1 MLTYLARHPHVTAL
15 LLFLRV
21 TGRKEEAQAIA
32 AAAEAE
38 RKGKAKLGSAS
49 GEAAAA
55 ADAQLTAELGPRGGS
70 SALELLLE
78 LLGAPQFERSS
89 GHLEQALM
97 LMEVVL
103 RASSTTSKP
112 AGVVLLESDSKAK
125 EAAAAGKA
133 LLASLSPRHVRAAAA
148 LLGREGLSETVYTRA
163 TAVLK
168 ELAAAAP
175 AHRRLFVTELT
186 ATAVRLATAV
196 APELTQLAASVSA
209 TPGAT
214 VALAP
219 PGAAEVAPDAGAVM
233 VLGTRSG
240 ASMLRVLQAI
250 RGLMLAAEEKAAATT
265 TTTTPEAVESGVAG
279 AEGGVEG
286 GAEKAAEKTPQEGG
300 EEVETIEALSTALA
314 PFWEHLGECMAAI
327 EAAIGTASRVSAA
340 SSAHGEDA
348 AQTLAQA
355 EQAAAGPSS
364 AAEPLEGGRLGRAS
378 TLPPAALH
386 VLPLVEAFFVL
397 CSTTELAQ
405 HRQTAAAAGATGSV
419 EAAAASADTA
429 AAVATPGSPGSALRS
444 GALPS
449 PSGGIS
455 GGFALGSP
463 LVRFAERHRK
473 LLNALVR
480 QRPALLEGSLAL
492 LLKVPRL
499 MDFDN
504 KRAHFRARIMVR
516 LSMIFSLACRLRVVF
531 GA

>member
-1 MLTYLARHPHVTAL
+1 VLTYLARHPHVTAL

-21 TGRKEEAQAIA
+21 AGRKEEAQASA

-38 RKGKAKLGSAS
+38 RKGKAKLDSAS
-49 GEAAAA
+49 SEAAAA

-103 RASSTTSKP
+103 RASSATSTP
-112 AGVVLLESDSKAK
+112 AGVVLLEADSKAK

-133 LLASLSPRHVRAAAA
+133 LLASLSPRHVRTAAA

-175 AHRRLFVTELT
+175 AHRHLFVTELT
-186 ATAVRLATAV
+186 ATAVRLATAM

-214 VALAP
+214 VGPAP
-219 PGAAEVAPDAGAVM
+219 STGAAEAAVDAGAVM
-233 VLGTRSG
+233 GLGTRGG
-240 ASMLRVLQAI
+240 ASVLRVLQAI
-250 RGLMLAAEEKAAATT
+250 RWLMLPAEERAAATT
-265 TTTTPEAVESGVAG
+265 TTPAAVESGGAG
-279 AEGGVEG
+279 AEGVAEG
-286 GAEKAAEKTPQEGG
+286 GAEKAAEKKPQEGS
-300 EEVETIEALSTALA
+300 EEADAIEALSTALT
-314 PFWEHLGECMAAI
+314 PFWEHLGQCMAAV
-327 EAAIGTASRVSAA
+327 EAAIGTASRTSVT
-340 SSAHGEDA
+340 SSARSEDA
-348 AQTLAQA
+348 AQTQA
-355 EQAAAGPSS
+355 ETEEAAAGPSS

-405 HRQTAAAAGATGSV
+405 HRQTATGAGATGSV
-419 EAAAASADTA
+419 QADTVAAAGG
-429 AAVATPGSPGSALRS
+429 PGSPGSALRA

-449 PSGGIS
+449 SSGLS
-455 GGFALGSP
+455 GSFALGSP

-499 MDFDN
+499 IDFDN

-516 LSMIFSLACRLRVVF
+516 HSILSLSRARV
-531 GA
+531 